1 MRLVKVTLI
10 YHFLLAKLTVLCLCL
25 SVCRRSISLGF
36 VGVIPRLYGYTE
48 CRGILNRGVSAASD
62 DLGAA
67 DVVEKDV
74 NFRSHE
80 DETLLRLRRQVR
92 EKYGREVPLREYFI
106 KGTGPGGQKVNKTNN
121 CVQLIQYSSTLGTN
135 IVVKCHI
142 HRSLLQNRIE
152 ATRILLRK
160 LEEAETEPI
169 RAAKHLQEK
178 EKRKILKLTA
188 AEKAQKKFEKQ
199 LRSEKK
205 ANRRKTKIEDDF

>member
-1 MRLVKVTLI
+1 M
-10 YHFLLAKLTVLCLCL
+10 FLYVSNLPVSILEGELYLC
-25 SVCRRSISLGF
+25 V
-36 VGVIPRLYGYTE
+36 
-48 CRGILNRGVSAASD
+48 GILNRGVSAASD